1 LCCHSSPLAELAVMA
16 YLARTG
22 GHPNIMSFHE
32 ILADELYIYCVM
44 PAFVGG
50 EGTLHARMRPAHCFS
65 SPLFLRCKAH
75 PCQPCSRA

>member
-1 LCCHSSPLAELAVMA
+1 MA
-16 YLARTG
+16 YLARAG

-50 EGTLHARMRPAHCFS
+50 EGALHACMRP
-65 SPLFLRCKAH
+65 FL
-75 PCQPCSRA
+75 PPCS